1 MTNHSD
7 TGDYLEKA
15 QQALPAQPVS
25 KPATQQPLQNPS
37 QLIDSNGNIIKLNEQ
52 SATQPNQNHI
62 IGSYSPNFTTEDNPF
77 L

>member
-15 QQALPAQPVS
+15 QQALPSQPIAQP
-25 KPATQQPLQNPS
+25 AIQQPLQNPS
-37 QLIDSNGNIIKLNEQ
+37 QLIDNNGNVIKLNEQ
-52 SATQPNQNHI
+52 SATQHNQNHI
-62 IGSYSPNFTTEDNPF
+62 IGSYPPE